1 MADLVKE
8 LNSLDFSNY
17 IGGPLQAAIEA
28 QKEASMTTVNFIQE
42 VGLDPNDGNKVRYV
56 DFVYKKQDG
65 ANGGTDVKL
74 SVPFITMITVPNLRI
89 DEITI
94 DFNARLTSVE
104 TSNLS
109 TKLNLGAS
117 LSVNY
122 SVVKFKASASYQRA
136 TNSSQ
141 KVEKSYNLAVHVRA
155 VQDEMPAGL
164 ERLLDI
170 LENAIKEADAPVTPP
185 NNGN

>member
-28 QKEASMTTVNFIQE
+28 QKEASMTTVSFIQE
-42 VGLDPNDGNKVRYV
+42 VGLDGNDNVRYV

-65 ANGGTDVKL
+65 TNGGTDVKL

-89 DEITI
+89 DELTI

-104 TSNLS
+104 TSDLS

-122 SVVKFKASASYQRA
+122 RVVKFKASASYQRA

-170 LENAIKEADAPVTPP
+170 LENAIKEADAPAPAP

>member
-28 QKEASMTTVNFIQE
+28 QKEASLTTVNFIQE

-56 DFVYKKQDG
+56 DFVYDKQDT
-65 ANGGTDVKL
+65 ANGGSTVTL
-74 SVPFITMITVPNLRI
+74 SVPFITMITIPNLRI
-89 DEITI
+89 DELTI

-104 TSNLS
+104 TSSLN

-117 LSVNY
+117 LSINY
-122 SVVKFKASASYQRA
+122 AFVKFKASASYQR
-136 TNSSQ
+136 TSNSSQ

-164 ERLLDI
+164 ERVLDI
-170 LENAIKEADAPVTPP
+170 LENSIKEADS
-185 NNGN
+185 N

>member
-42 VGLDPNDGNKVRYV
+42 VGLDPTDGSKVRYV
-56 DFVYKKQDG
+56 DFVYDKQDA
-65 ANGGTDVKL
+65 ANGSSTVTL
-74 SVPFITMITVPNLRI
+74 SVPFITMITIPNLRI
-89 DEITI
+89 DELTI

-117 LSVNY
+117 LSINY
-122 SVVKFKASASYQRA
+122 AFVKFKASASYQRS
-136 TNSSQ
+136 TNNSQ
-141 KVEKSYNLAVHVRA
+141 KVQKSYNLAVHVRA

-164 ERLLDI
+164 ERVLDI
-170 LENAIKEADAPVTPP
+170 LENTIKEADA
-185 NNGN
+185 GS